1 MLLCPARIVLFGLG
15 GGPERAL
22 DAERALDQGEPA
34 ADVADLATRDLDP
47 VEDVHA
53 DGAYRRRAA
62 AVLVRRAI
70 EQAAAS
76 A

>member
-1 MLLCPARIVLFGLG
+1 
-15 GGPERAL
+15 
-22 DAERALDQGEPA
+22 
-34 ADVADLATRDLDP
+34 VADLATRDLHP

-53 DGAYRRRAA
+53 DGDYRRRAA

-70 EQAAAS
+70 EQATAS